1 MLITLTVLLT
11 SCCLSNKKQTRVVVI
26 PADKEVI
33 YVKSNEC
40 IVRPLPSW
48 SVPDARMKEIL
59 DALNKQNGVSK

>member
-1 MLITLTVLLT
+1 M
-11 SCCLSNKKQTRVVVI
+11 VVI
-26 PADKEVI
+26 PSDREVI

-59 DALNKQNGVSK
+59 DALNKQKGASN